1 MTDQN
6 TFEVDFKASD
16 YPEFTSPRD
25 SMISGDFGSLSA
37 QEQETQRDDWKT
49 DLGTVYIF
57 GQKVHSACCLL

>member
-16 YPEFTSPRD
+16 FPEFTSPRD
-25 SMISGDFGSLSA
+25 SIISNDFGSLST

-49 DLGTVYIF
+49 ELGTICTF
-57 GQKVHSACCLL
+57 GQ